1 MKIDAHQHYWRIA
14 RGDYGWLTPDL
25 GPIHRDF
32 LPDDLRPLLAAA
44 GVDRT
49 ILVQAAPTEAET
61 QFLLE
66 IARDEPTVAGVVGWV
81 QCDAP
86 DAADRIAALAR
97 DPLLVGLRPMIHDI
111 ADPDWMLSPAVG
123 TALNAMERQ
132 GLVFD
137 ALVRPRHL
145 SRLLVLADRHPG
157 LAIVLDHCGKP
168 AIARGELRPWAEDV
182 AALAARPNVSVK
194 LSGLVTEAA
203 NGWTAD
209 DLRPYAG
216 HALACFGPPRTMWGS
231 DWPVLTLAGSYAA
244 WRAATLDLLAALT
257 PEQRAAVEGG
267 TAADIY
273 LSKRGRR

>member
-216 HALACFGPPRTMWGS
+216 HALACFGPSRTMWGS

-244 WRAATLDLLAALT
+244 WRAATLDLLAAVT

>member
-1 MKIDAHQHYWRIA
+1 MKIDAHQHYWRMA

-123 TALNAMERQ
+123 KALDATERQ

-168 AIARGELRPWAEDV
+168 AIARGEVRPWAEDV

-216 HALACFGPPRTMWGS
+216 HALACFGPSRTMWGS

-257 PEQRAAVEGG
+257 PEQRAAVDGG